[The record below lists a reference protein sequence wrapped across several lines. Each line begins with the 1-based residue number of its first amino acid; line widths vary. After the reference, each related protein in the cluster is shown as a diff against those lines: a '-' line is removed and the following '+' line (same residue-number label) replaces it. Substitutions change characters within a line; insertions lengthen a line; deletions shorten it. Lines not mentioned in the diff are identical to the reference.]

1 MSHPNFEEQME
12 VVKQTL
18 HEIGAQSKPVIIVF
32 NKIDCLPSEHRTQYS
47 DYETD
52 ESKIDQLKR
61 TWMAKNN
68 APMLFIS
75 AAQKINMDEFR
86 KELVNQVKKL
96 IRPY

>member
-1 MSHPNFEEQME
+1 
-12 VVKQTL
+12 
-18 HEIGAQSKPVIIVF
+18 
-32 NKIDCLPSEHRTQYS
+32 
-47 DYETD
+47 YETD

-75 AAQKINMDEFR
+75 ASQKINIDEFR

-96 IRPY
+96 ARPY